1 MHNAH
6 IYLHIWLIDSY
17 LYKNASKLKSSS
29 GIAHIYIANIYENKR
44 ILLGHRNLKFGVGVW
59 IYFICD
65 IPNSIM
71 HKLIHLNQTYLFLN
85 HVFHTLNQDDF
96 RPRLKIVLTKKWAR
110 ASSNFIWKIDSTTQF
125 LLLIPGAKILMRWGL
140 KLPKHRDDFEETGW
154 SRYLLIYVQTLPHW
168 DICKSNLYSN
178 EISDVDPDPEVN
190 NEGNWF
196 NQHWI

>member
-17 LYKNASKLKSSS
+17 LYKNASKFMSSS

-110 ASSNFIWKIDSTTQF
+110 ASSNFIWKIDSTTPVSSPDTGCQNIDAF
-125 LLLIPGAKILMRWGL
+125 RSKITKTSW
-140 KLPKHRDDFEETGW
+140 
-154 SRYLLIYVQTLPHW
+154 
-168 DICKSNLYSN
+168 
-178 EISDVDPDPEVN
+178 
-190 NEGNWF
+190 WF
-196 NQHWI
+196 WRNRMK